1 MGDQAARNAA
11 WRFFRGYDLLLT
23 PT

>member
-1 MGDQAARNAA
+1 MGDKAARNAA